1 MDTAKI
7 IWLMYEQPAREFKEI
22 SLRFMDIRKRSNTFP
37 QLGRKAVM
45 VAIPATSATGSEV
58 PPLR

>member
-22 SLRFMDIRKRSNTFP
+22 SLRFMDASVATRSPNWAGKR
-37 QLGRKAVM
+37 
-45 VAIPATSATGSEV
+45 
-58 PPLR
+58 